1 MSSLIKLETLRWKL
15 TLLLVDL
22 ISNHFLW
29 ERENALLF
37 NCNWAC
43 AKCLH
48 YNLIYKGLCESVL
61 KQLGSLY
68 IQGRYALEFH
78 CGICSIKCIKKLVTH
93 CKHKDQRDSL
103 IPVCMADV
111 WVCLTRI
118 KCLIIAW
125 LNVIHNYIN
134 RYRSLP
140 GH

>member
-1 MSSLIKLETLRWKL
+1 MSSSIKLETLRWKL

-22 ISNHFLW
+22 ISNHFLYHP

-48 YNLIYKGLCESVL
+48 YNLIYKGLRESVL
-61 KQLGSLY
+61 KQLGSWY

-78 CGICSIKCIKKLVTH
+78 CGICSIKCIKNLVTY

-103 IPVCMADV
+103 IPVRMADV

-118 KCLIIAW
+118 KCLIVAR
-125 LNVIHNYIN
+125 LNVIHNYII
-134 RYRSLP
+134 R
-140 GH
+140 